1 MKHILELSA
10 FLAVKEIWRNRA
22 RFLLVSLVI
31 ALITLLVL
39 FIAALGEGLG
49 NGNREYLS
57 KLDADLIV
65 YQAKSDFVISASR
78 LDRDRLASIQRV
90 AGVLDVGML
99 GTASGNLILPDQA
112 DPLKVALLGIE
123 PGHTGEPQVVE
134 GRQLGTKLADEAVI
148 DRNTALR
155 SDLQVGDI
163 LTLRVTQGTKDEFY
177 ELNVVGIS
185 DGQQY
190 SLQPSIFVPFF
201 TWERVRP
208 KSEAEFNNEEP
219 VGNVI
224 LVKLDDPQQV
234 EAVSQRLADQV
245 NNIEVA
251 SIDTAI
257 QALPGY
263 SAQQSTL
270 NTQGGFTLFIGLLV
284 IGGFFQIQILQK
296 VAQIGVLKAIGTTNT
311 IVAAAFIIQIFL
323 VTLIGVAIGGFL
335 SFLFSLTFPPTI
347 PIVFN
352 GTTSAIA
359 IVALLLIGP
368 LGGLVSIRY
377 AVHIEPLKA
386 LGLSS

>member
-377 AVHIEPLKA
+377 AVRIEPLKA